1 MLSRSQLIAGNAQPP
16 QAGLNVAGQR
26 GVAAVRAGHRL
37 QHLSNLDQH
46 QLVLA
51 HYPKKRAGGLGYRPP
66 VSRRVSRVSTKALT
80 ARSRSDLECA
90 ADTWV
95 LIRAWPF
102 GTTGYEKPT
111 T

>member
-16 QAGLNVAGQR
+16 EAGLNVAGQR
-26 GVAAVRAGHRL
+26 GVAAERAGHCL

-51 HYPKKRAGGLGYRPP
+51 HYPKKRAGRSSYRDGA
-66 VSRRVSRVSTKALT
+66 SRASRVSMKALT
-80 ARSRSDLECA
+80 ARSRSDFECA

>member
-1 MLSRSQLIAGNAQPP
+1 MLSRSQLIARNTQPP
-16 QAGLNVAGQR
+16 EACLNMARQR
-26 GVAAVRAGHRL
+26 CVAAVRAGHRL
-37 QHLSNLDQH
+37 QDLSNVDQH
-46 QLVLA
+46 QLLLA
-51 HYPKKRAGGLGYRPP
+51 HYLKKRAGRSGYRDG
-66 VSRRVSRVSTKALT
+66 VSRASRVSMKALT
-80 ARSRSDLECA
+80 ARSRSDFEWA

>member
-1 MLSRSQLIAGNAQPP
+1 VLSRSQLIAGNAQPP

-26 GVAAVRAGHRL
+26 SIAAVRAGHRL
-37 QHLSNLDQH
+37 EHLPNFDQH
-46 QLVLA
+46 QLMLT
-51 HYPKKRAGGLGYRPP
+51 HYPKKRAGRPGYRPMD
-66 VSRRVSRVSTKALT
+66 SRVSMKALT
-80 ARSRSDLECA
+80 ARSRSDFECA
-90 ADTWV
+90 AETWV